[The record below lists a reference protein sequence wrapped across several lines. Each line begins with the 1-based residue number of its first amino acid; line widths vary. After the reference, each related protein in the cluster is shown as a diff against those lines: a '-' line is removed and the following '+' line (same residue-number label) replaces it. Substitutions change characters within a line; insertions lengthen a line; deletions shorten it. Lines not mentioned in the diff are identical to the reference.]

1 MHQKVF
7 GKVTTKKEK
16 NNNKNEKKKKQEI
29 GHNFWLTFYS
39 SSLIKKKKK
48 LYISHKKKWTDPRI
62 GSRWLAGKPFG
73 WRSEGNRC
81 GESFLTPT
89 VTFGH
94 VSLKKTHKT
103 LLLLLFVPDYFKANN
118 EHLQK
123 VDIHSQKSERTLNND
138 IALQEVFVHAPFLP
152 SPSCTPF
159 ICGFS

>member
-1 MHQKVF
+1 
-7 GKVTTKKEK
+7 
-16 NNNKNEKKKKQEI
+16 
-29 GHNFWLTFYS
+29 
-39 SSLIKKKKK
+39 
-48 LYISHKKKWTDPRI
+48 
-62 GSRWLAGKPFG
+62 
-73 WRSEGNRC
+73 
-81 GESFLTPT
+81 
-89 VTFGH
+89 